1 MTNYVYGKYSFGKLM
16 MSYCITLF
24 MCVALG
30 GIVYA
35 YETTNDTE
43 EAQVKNTDVVPE
55 DEKSLEQ
62 NWIQEQNLLAV
73 KSGKPNCKKY
83 P

>member
-1 MTNYVYGKYSFGKLM
+1 M

-43 EAQVKNTDVVPE
+43 EAQVK
-55 DEKSLEQ
+55 
-62 NWIQEQNLLAV
+62 IQMLCLKMKRV
-73 KSGKPNCKKY
+73 
-83 P
+83 